1 MTVSRLSERN
11 TLREEAEEVTQKLQ
25 HTLIVCKWIDFMWW
39 QSVPPIRLETLCCF
53 FFIDKTNAVGEAQWR
68 NLRKLETRSCFVW
81 FSPNLSAVKSSC
93 SCRDAKFMPLKER
106 RIERSTMWQKIQIA
120 NDIWDLFD
128 GWSFFLLLSVQTSW
142 SIRPNIDFIIVR
154 CKVYRATQR
163 WRSSPN
169 FENAILTPS
178 VEG

>member
-1 MTVSRLSERN
+1 
-11 TLREEAEEVTQKLQ
+11 
-25 HTLIVCKWIDFMWW
+25 MWW
-39 QSVPPIRLETLCCF
+39 QSVPPIRWRHCVAYF
-53 FFIDKTNAVGEAQWR
+53 FFVIDKTNAVGEAQWR

-93 SCRDAKFMPLKER
+93 LCQDAKFIMPLKER

-120 NDIWDLFD
+120 NDIWDSSD
-128 GWSFFLLLSVQTSW
+128 GWSFFFCCFLCKRADRFGQILILSS
-142 SIRPNIDFIIVR
+142 SIVI
-154 CKVYRATQR
+154 CEVYRATQW